1 MAAKASQVSN
11 VAIVIASPEGLSAE
25 SKLNT
30 TSAIVSGSSQSKKN
44 PSLTSVDILGLGTG
58 SDLEKKLK
66 YTKDV
71 CSGIILGTKLVNGP
85 ANVLTPEEASKIA
98 LMYSDVFSATIL
110 DVEQCKELKMGSYL
124 GVAAASENPLDFIH
138 LCYKPSSGPV
148 KTSWLRWER
157 GLTFDR

>member
-71 CSGIILGTKLVNGP
+71 CSGIILGTKLDN
-85 ANVLTPEEASKIA
+85 
-98 LMYSDVFSATIL
+98 DSAEDETNH
-110 DVEQCKELKMGSYL
+110 DGN
-124 GVAAASENPLDFIH
+124 SEMNYVKSFKGFH
-138 LCYKPSSGPV
+138 LLNAC
-148 KTSWLRWER
+148 R
-157 GLTFDR
+157 